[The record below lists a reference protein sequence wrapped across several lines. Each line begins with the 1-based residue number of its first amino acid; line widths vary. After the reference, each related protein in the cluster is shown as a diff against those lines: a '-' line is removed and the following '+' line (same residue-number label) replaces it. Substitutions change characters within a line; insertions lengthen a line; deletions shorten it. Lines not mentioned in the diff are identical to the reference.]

1 MWGSRKGGGVD
12 SSLKG
17 ARGRKGGDGN
27 LGQGGK
33 GLTRE
38 KEWDEVARVRGVRT
52 RILVS
57 EGELGAKPGRKQVGS
72 GQTKK

>member
-1 MWGSRKGGGVD
+1 M
-12 SSLKG
+12 KG
-17 ARGRKGGDGN
+17 AGGSKGEDGN

-38 KEWDEVARVRGVRT
+38 KEWDEVAKVRGVRT
-52 RILVS
+52 RMLVR